1 MFIEGKSQST
11 IASTL
16 TKEGVPTP
24 SGKTKWQYNVVDS
37 ILRNEKYKGSAL
49 LQKKYTVDFLTKK
62 LKKNN
67 GEVAQYYVEDS
78 HPAIINPDEWE
89 LVQAELELNNQV
101 RSHGNNVRD
110 DNDEFWREL
119 SKIDNVFVSRYNCY
133 YEDDNVIIYMLEA
146 SYDYYY
152 RDYKNEAKDIL
163 LNKIKEDKKLFDN
176 MNNDKVKI
184 VICHSPIYMTDSD
197 ILNEFKDF
205 NFIFCGHMHNGM
217 IPYLCDKIIR
227 NNRGI
232 VSPYGKL
239 FSNNT
244 RGTIDINNIH
254 LIINGGIT
262 KLSKSSGIFSYFN
275 FIYPISLDNIVIN
288 RKM

>member
-1 MFIEGKSQST
+1 MIEIKKHYYNIGNKNINIMMFGDLHYSDRFNDKKLDLISSKMGDAQYLCIAGDLIDST
-11 IASTL
+11 
-16 TKEGVPTP
+16 
-24 SGKTKWQYNVVDS
+24 
-37 ILRNEKYKGSAL
+37 
-49 LQKKYTVDFLTKK
+49 DFLYTNKDRKNRITSFIRDISKK
-62 LKKNN
+62 CKIFITLGNHDI
-67 GEVAQYYVEDS
+67 AD
-78 HPAIINPDEWE
+78 
-89 LVQAELELNNQV
+89 

-197 ILNEFKDF
+197 ILNEFKNF

-232 VSPYGKL
+232 VSPCGKL

-275 FIYPISLDNIVIN
+275 FIYPISMDNIVIN